1 MSSKVASY
9 VPWNEEME
17 VTLLNLIVSE
27 GVHTAVRNEST
38 KKWNTVNDLFFE
50 QNELLPF
57 KATAY
62 KKDEPPQTK
71 G

>member
-17 VTLLNLIVSE
+17 VTLLNLVVTEGIHIANKSE
-27 GVHTAVRNEST
+27 VT
-38 KKWNTVNDLFFE
+38 KKWNTVIDLFFK